1 MGLAD
6 AEGDAEKISEAIK
19 IHLNPIPE
27 FRLSFEKDE
36 DKTFVI
42 VEVMKGQQT
51 PYYYEGDGQLIAF
64 MRIGNESVPAT
75 PSQLRELVLRG
86 SGESYD
92 SLKSGYDFGNMSFTK
107 LKSVYK
113 QRTGNTFENTDYES
127 FGLIDENG
135 NLTNAGA
142 ILADES
148 PVRHS
153 RLFCTRW
160 NGLTKASGIVDALDD
175 KEYTGSLVTL
185 LQAGTDFVRNN
196 SKKAW
201 RKVDDGR
208 IEMPDYPD
216 RAVLEGVVNALI
228 HRNYMEIGSEV
239 HIDMFDD
246 RIEIYSPG
254 GMVSGISLEGKDL
267 LKIPSKRRN
276 PILADI
282 FSRLKYMERRGSGFK
297 KILADYEGQV
307 EFDESKMPVFDAD
320 NDDFTLTLCYFF
332 SEIMREQREEDIYK
346 NQYCIIID
354 DPVSSFDMENRV
366 GILSFLKHQLNK
378 FISGNPKTKVVLLTH
393 DLQTAYDIEKIYG
406 EITDLCGISPR
417 QADRNKY
424 IKSQELINNAVR
436 EFNSSRRNEYTQ
448 LMINIYKYA
457 KGENADYE
465 LVVGNSMRRVMEAYG
480 SFMYKKG
487 IEQLSTASEIK
498 QKLEPPF
505 GDHFENLMYR
515 LVLHGGS
522 HNEERV
528 KSMVSDDFFD
538 YISSEEK
545 IRTAK
550 EILVFL
556 YTLDDQHVIE
566 HLKRDLNGK
575 TLNDVQTD
583 LETWKQEILSLI
595 SLDE

>member
-1 MGLAD
+1 MSYDYSENILVQESAGHLLEDELGWRVELAYNTEVLGETGTFETMLRGICKKD
-6 AEGDAEKISEAIK
+6 NFLDLLENFILFDHSDGKTVKILARNHQYLGVNEAVKAYEARKLNNGKLGVFWHTQGSGKSYSMVFLSQK
-19 IHLNPIPE
+19 IRRKFAGSPTIVILTDRDELN
-27 FRLSFEKDE
+27 
-36 DKTFVI
+36 
-42 VEVMKGQQT
+42 T

-92 SLKSGYDFGNMSFTK
+92 SLKSRYDFGNMSFTK

-113 QRTGNTFENTDYES
+113 QRTGNTFEDTDYES
-127 FGLIDENG
+127 FGLIDEKG

-142 ILADES
+142 LLADES

-160 NGLTKASGIVDALDD
+160 NGLSKASGIVDALDD

-185 LQAGTDFVRNN
+185 LQDGTDFVRNN

-201 RKVDDGR
+201 RKVGNGR

-320 NDDFTLTLCYFF
+320 NDDFTLTLYNLNYEHDYVMSVNDTMNGTQGGTQDGTQGGTQDKLQKQIFDMIEENPQIST
-332 SEIMREQREEDIYK
+332 SEIATK
-346 NQYCIIID
+346 LG
-354 DPVSSFDMENRV
+354 V
-366 GILSFLKHQLNK
+366 GVRTVKRRIKQMPN
-378 FISGNPKTKVVLLTH
+378 ISYVGSGYSGH
-393 DLQTAYDIEKIYG
+393 W
-406 EITDLCGISPR
+406 EI
-417 QADRNKY
+417 
-424 IKSQELINNAVR
+424 
-436 EFNSSRRNEYTQ
+436 
-448 LMINIYKYA
+448 
-457 KGENADYE
+457 KGE
-465 LVVGNSMRRVMEAYG
+465 
-480 SFMYKKG
+480 
-487 IEQLSTASEIK
+487 
-498 QKLEPPF
+498 
-505 GDHFENLMYR
+505 
-515 LVLHGGS
+515 
-522 HNEERV
+522 
-528 KSMVSDDFFD
+528 
-538 YISSEEK
+538 
-545 IRTAK
+545 
-550 EILVFL
+550 
-556 YTLDDQHVIE
+556 
-566 HLKRDLNGK
+566 
-575 TLNDVQTD
+575 
-583 LETWKQEILSLI
+583 
-595 SLDE
+595 

>member
-1 MGLAD
+1 
-6 AEGDAEKISEAIK
+6 
-19 IHLNPIPE
+19 
-27 FRLSFEKDE
+27 
-36 DKTFVI
+36 
-42 VEVMKGQQT
+42 MKGQQT

-92 SLKSGYDFGNMSFTK
+92 SLKSRYDFNNMSFTK

-113 QRTGNTFENTDYES
+113 QRTGNIFEDTDYES
-127 FGLIDENG
+127 FGLIDEKG

-142 ILADES
+142 LLADES

-160 NGLTKASGIVDALDD
+160 NGLTKASGIVDAFDD

-201 RKVDDGR
+201 RKVGDGR

-228 HRNYMEIGSEV
+228 HRNYLEIGSEV

-254 GMVSGISLEGKDL
+254 GMVSGISLEGKNL

-307 EFDESKMPVFDAD
+307 EFDETKMPVFEAD
-320 NDDFTLTLCYFF
+320 NDDFTLTLYNLNYGTNYATQVNETVIENVI
-332 SEIMREQREEDIYK
+332 EI
-346 NQYCIIID
+346 
-354 DPVSSFDMENRV
+354 
-366 GILSFLKHQLNK
+366 
-378 FISGNPKTKVVLLTH
+378 
-393 DLQTAYDIEKIYG
+393 
-406 EITDLCGISPR
+406 
-417 QADRNKY
+417 
-424 IKSQELINNAVR
+424 
-436 EFNSSRRNEYTQ
+436 
-448 LMINIYKYA
+448 
-457 KGENADYE
+457 
-465 LVVGNSMRRVMEAYG
+465 
-480 SFMYKKG
+480 
-487 IEQLSTASEIK
+487 
-498 QKLEPPF
+498 
-505 GDHFENLMYR
+505 
-515 LVLHGGS
+515 
-522 HNEERV
+522 
-528 KSMVSDDFFD
+528 
-538 YISSEEK
+538 SEEK
-545 IRTAK
+545 MKQLMPEYSKKKLTKAC
-550 EILVFL
+550 EILKMISEKPNISIDEL
-556 YTLDDQHVIE
+556 RIALDVTDRTIARYISELKDKGIIE
-566 HLKRDLNGK
+566 RKGPDNGG
-575 TLNDVQTD
+575 
-583 LETWKQEILSLI
+583 EWKIK
-595 SLDE
+595 

>member
-1 MGLAD
+1 MDIKQLIGEATDYDKKVALETKKPKSWCKSISAFANCYGGRLVFGVANDDALVGLSD
-6 AEGDAEKISEAIK
+6 AEGDAEKISEIIK
-19 IHLNPIPE
+19 THLNPIPE
-27 FRLSFEKDE
+27 FELSFEKDK

-92 SLKSGYDFGNMSFTK
+92 SLKSRYDFSNMSFTK

-113 QRTGNTFENTDYES
+113 QRTGNAFEDTDYES
-127 FGLIDENG
+127 FGLIDEKG

-142 ILADES
+142 LLADES

-185 LQAGTDFVRNN
+185 LQDGTDFVRNN

-201 RKVDDGR
+201 RKVGDGR

-320 NDDFTLTLCYFF
+320 NDDFTLTLYNLNYVINVNNTQCDTRNGTQGGAQDKLQKQIFDMIEENLQIST
-332 SEIMREQREEDIYK
+332 SEIATRLG
-346 NQYCIIID
+346 
-354 DPVSSFDMENRV
+354 V
-366 GILSFLKHQLNK
+366 GVRTVKRRIKQMTNMVYVANGY
-378 FISGNPKTKVVLLTH
+378 SGH
-393 DLQTAYDIEKIYG
+393 W
-406 EITDLCGISPR
+406 
-417 QADRNKY
+417 
-424 IKSQELINNAVR
+424 
-436 EFNSSRRNEYTQ
+436 
-448 LMINIYKYA
+448 
-457 KGENADYE
+457 
-465 LVVGNSMRRVMEAYG
+465 
-480 SFMYKKG
+480 
-487 IEQLSTASEIK
+487 EIK
-498 QKLEPPF
+498 YFLRQQYDF
-505 GDHFENLMYR
+505 GL
-515 LVLHGGS
+515 
-522 HNEERV
+522 
-528 KSMVSDDFFD
+528 
-538 YISSEEK
+538 
-545 IRTAK
+545 T
-550 EILVFL
+550 
-556 YTLDDQHVIE
+556 
-566 HLKRDLNGK
+566 
-575 TLNDVQTD
+575 VQ
-583 LETWKQEILSLI
+583 
-595 SLDE
+595 